1 MDLDGAPPDPFD
13 RRLIIIDEGATRALY
28 GNSAELRKTNAWA
41 KGNLARAELRR
52 FDADETL
59 RRARLRRFEA
69 DERLVE
75 AKKARVDAEYGPA
88 PTMTGGPSSSQ
99 ITEQPGP
106 SQIRPLSDHVAA
118 HLRGPP
124 DPDQGF
130 YSGFFSKNATD
141 EELDNYRLGWSDA
154 PPPTDLLPGRPPTYY
169 HEHVIGGNSAH
180 SIPEELEYSTHVYY
194 HDGHGW
200 TQVPNSFSPGAA
212 PPNDRFK

>member
-13 RRLIIIDEGATRALY
+13 RKFVIIDEGATRALY
-28 GNSAELRKTNAWA
+28 GNSAELRKTKAWG
-41 KGNLARAELRR
+41 KGTLARAELRR
-52 FDADETL
+52 F
-59 RRARLRRFEA
+59 EA
-69 DERLVE
+69 EERLE
-75 AKKARVDAEYGPA
+75 RALDKKARIDAEYGP
-88 PTMTGGPSSSQ
+88 GPAGSQ
-99 ITEQPGP
+99 VTEQAGP

-154 PPPTDLLPGRPPTYY
+154 PPPTNLLPGRPPTYY
-169 HEHVIGGNSAH
+169 HEWAQSSWGMFGTDG
-180 SIPEELEYSTHVYY
+180 PDDLYYSNFVYY

-200 TQVPNSFSPGAA
+200 TQVPNAFSLGAA
-212 PPNDRFK
+212 PPNDPKINLPDEG